1 MVLFRYSWLLVIV
14 LLLGGCER
22 PSTTNASLPA
32 PPTSTDSHNPTPTL
46 APTST
51 PRQKTTGVSSPTPQ
65 PTPPP
70 AAPTVTPTPFFSG
83 TLAHTCG
90 QLLPIMPQE
99 RPVITAL
106 NPDSTALASLRA
118 QMPAA
123 AMPALVQLLA
133 EPENVGLAAYRV
145 GQEINGAYL
154 NADVPMPLA
163 SVVKV
168 VHLVAYA
175 EAVAAGEL
183 EPLTTVPIA
192 DIEAYYQPGLDLG
205 SHLRS
210 VNELAERGRTFGDPP
225 NVLLEEVPGM
235 MMRYSSNAATDYL
248 HMLLGQRRIEETAVA
263 LNLTSQTAPC
273 PFLGQFLAMGNFTRE
288 NVDDRTAVTQ
298 LMANP
303 EEYGRVVMELTLA
316 YASSTEF
323 RAEQQAWRSSTR
335 RPNGQTQRTFTE
347 NLNAHGTAQEYADL
361 MAQIALNG
369 LGNPDSSYLT
379 RRYLEWPMQF
389 PANQALFTNL
399 GFKNGSLPGVLTT
412 VYYAYPLNDATPIV
426 VALFFHNLDG
436 STYRAWRSN
445 QAHDEL
451 ARWLLY
457 DPQAIPILRAV
468 LQ

>member
-1 MVLFRYSWLLVIV
+1 MVLLV
-14 LLLGGCER
+14 LGGCER
-22 PSTTNASLPA
+22 PSATDIPL
-32 PPTSTDSHNPTPTL
+32 PTSPTPASHQIPTPTL
-46 APTST
+46 APTHT
-51 PRQKTTGVSSPTPQ
+51 PSPEKPTPPSPTPQ
-65 PTPPP
+65 PPLAT
-70 AAPTVTPTPFFSG
+70 PTVIPTAIPV
-83 TLAHTCG
+83 LASTGATNCG
-90 QLLPIMPQE
+90 QTLPVLPQE
-99 RPVITAL
+99 KPVIIAL
-106 NPDSTALASLRA
+106 NPDSAALAALRA
-118 QMPAA
+118 RIPEAA
-123 AMPALVQLLA
+123 LPALLQLLA
-133 EPENVGLAAYRV
+133 EPETVGLAAYRV
-145 GQEINGAYL
+145 GQESAGAYL
-154 NADVPMPLA
+154 NGDVPMPLA

-183 EPLTTVPIA
+183 DPLTTVPIA
-192 DIEAYYQPGLDLG
+192 DMEAYYQPGLDLG
-205 SHLRS
+205 AHQRA
-210 VNELAERGRTFGDPP
+210 VNELTERGRTFGDPP

-248 HMLLGQRRIEETAVA
+248 HMLLGQARIEETAVT

-273 PFLGQFLAMGNFTRE
+273 PFLGQFLVMGNFTRE
-288 NVDDRTAVTQ
+288 NVDDQTAVAQ

-303 EEYGRVVMELTLA
+303 EEYGRLVMELTLEYSGSA
-316 YASSTEF
+316 EF
-323 RAEQQAWRSSTR
+323 RAHQQAWRSSTR

-369 LGNPDSSYLT
+369 LSNADSSYLT

-399 GFKNGSLPGVLTT
+399 GYKNGSLPGVLTT
-412 VYYAYPLNDATPIV
+412 VYYAYPLNDATPTV
-426 VALFFHNLDG
+426 VALFYHNLDS